1 MAPLPPTPK
10 ITEISAISAADLVPF
25 VEGWENVNCPVE
37 VNGGVDFYA
46 TLMIKGENL
55 TDEWL
60 RQVIKGAYYNG
71 GSDNEATV
79 SVLANE
85 EDGEAFVDF
94 TFNFPFGDGDRVQF
108 DIDGVKSAWMT
119 MYKAN

>member
-1 MAPLPPTPK
+1 M
-10 ITEISAISAADLVPF
+10 PF
-25 VEGWENVNCPVE
+25 VDGWENVNCPVE
-37 VNGGVDFYA
+37 VREGVDFYA
-46 TLMIKGENL
+46 TLVIKGENL
-55 TDEWL
+55 TEEWL

-71 GSDNEATV
+71 GSVNEATV
-79 SVLANE
+79 SIALYE
-85 EDGEAFVDF
+85 EVGDAIVNF